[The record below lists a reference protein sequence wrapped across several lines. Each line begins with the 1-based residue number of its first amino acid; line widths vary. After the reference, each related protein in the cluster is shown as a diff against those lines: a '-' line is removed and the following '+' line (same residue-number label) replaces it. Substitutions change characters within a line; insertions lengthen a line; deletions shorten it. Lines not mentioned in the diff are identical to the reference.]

1 MKRIENVWKCRKCGR
16 TSEKRA
22 IINKQY
28 RQRTKCP
35 YCGSQDLKDS
45 FIVTDLL
52 KGFEIVETHGPVMI
66 VKEVEANEK
75 KRG

>member
-1 MKRIENVWKCRKCGR
+1 MKRELEGNSMKRIQNVWKCRKCGR

-35 YCGSQDLKDS
+35 YCGSE
-45 FIVTDLL
+45 DLL
-52 KGFEIVETHGPVMI
+52 DAVI
-66 VKEVEANEK
+66 VKVVT
-75 KRG
+75 